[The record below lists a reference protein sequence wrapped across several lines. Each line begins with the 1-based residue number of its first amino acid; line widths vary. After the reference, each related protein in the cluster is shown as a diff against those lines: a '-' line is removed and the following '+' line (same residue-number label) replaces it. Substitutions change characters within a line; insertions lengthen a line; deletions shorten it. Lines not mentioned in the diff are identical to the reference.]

1 MLLKTG
7 FSWVLLTGLLLLLFI
22 VDIGTG
28 SVQIPLK
35 KVVEIL
41 FSPNSDNVW
50 TEIIWNFRM
59 TKALTCITAG
69 AALALAG
76 LQMQTLFRNPLAG
89 PDVLGLSSGASLMV
103 ALLYL
108 AGWGLS
114 SRYLPASISVVAAA
128 SVGCG
133 LVFLVMVAISSRLRD
148 NASLLIVG
156 LMVGAGTSSI
166 VSVLQ
171 YASQAEE
178 LQTYILWTLGT
189 LGSLSWMEIKI
200 LTVIL
205 LVGALLSVLNI
216 KGLNGWLLGEYY
228 ARSIG
233 VNIKRSR
240 YMMIASAAMLTGAV
254 TAFCGP
260 IAFVGLA
267 VPHLVKLLV
276 RSNNHR
282 LLIPGCILGGSI
294 LLLFCDIV
302 SQLPGDFVLPLNAI
316 TALIGAPVVIWI
328 ILRSKTVTV

>member
-1 MLLKTG
+1 MFLKTG
-7 FSWVLLTGLLLLLFI
+7 FSWILLTGLLLLLFLI
-22 VDIGTG
+22 DIGTG
-28 SVQIPLK
+28 SVQIPIK
-35 KVVEIL
+35 KVLEIL
-41 FSPNSDNVW
+41 MTPDSDNVW
-50 TEIIWNFRM
+50 AEIIWNFRM

-114 SRYLPASISVVAAA
+114 SQYLPDSISVVIAA
-128 SVGCG
+128 SVGCA
-133 LVFLVMVAISSRLRD
+133 LVFLIMLAISGRIRD

-171 YASQAEE
+171 YTSQAEE
-178 LQTYILWTLGT
+178 LQTYILWTLGS
-189 LGSLSWMEIKI
+189 LGSLNWIEIKI
-200 LTVIL
+200 LTLIL
-205 LVGALLSVLNI
+205 LVGALLSVFNI
-216 KGLNGWLLGEYY
+216 KGLNGWLLGENY
-228 ARSIG
+228 AKSIG
-233 VNIKRSR
+233 INIRVSR
-240 YMMIASAAMLTGAV
+240 YMMIASAAILTGAV

-276 RSNNHR
+276 PSSNHR
-282 LLIPGCILGGSI
+282 LLIPGSILGGSI

-302 SQLPGDFVLPLNAI
+302 SQLPGDSVLPLNAI

-328 ILRSKTVTV
+328 ILRSKMINV